1 MAHKLDTPKL
11 PLVDSS
17 LPSSLALT
25 RHENQC
31 IQMCRDL
38 TGHLTRDG
46 HGITHVVL
54 GPEAF
59 LARFQVAAEI
69 KVTARP
75 FGPGDAIDQA
85 NARANED
92 DFLAQQWATAYLKSE
107 IYRVWPEDWKRL
119 RTNADD
125 ILDHCPLHEHFA
137 ALRLLFVVSA
147 ADIDALKAAV
157 SAPFIRGGNV
167 AAHLRE
173 QTNNIAR
180 LAAMNHALNNRDA
193 VAMIKLSFCSSRIDT
208 EDMAPCFD
216 KFVMD
221 NPLEA
226 DRTPARLTAAVQ
238 TFVQNVMPHFTEK
251 RLLSARAHAATIEVS
266 EASKED
272 GEDYAKEF
280 AAFIAFQN
288 KAKAKLPAPAKAKK
302 RLYCWT
308 HGTIGHASGGDFKA
322 CLKPGPGHKFE
333 ATIDNQMG
341 GKAPK

>member
-1 MAHKLDTPKL
+1 MDSPKL
-11 PLVDSS
+11 PAVDQT
-17 LPSSLALT
+17 LPSSLKLNK
-25 RHENQC
+25 HINQC
-31 IQMCRDL
+31 VQLARDL
-38 TGHLTRDG
+38 NGHLTRDG
-46 HGITHVVL
+46 HGIAHVVL
-54 GPEAF
+54 GPAAFEA
-59 LARFQVAAEI
+59 RYGVAPDV
-69 KVTARP
+69 KVSARP
-75 FGPGDAIDQA
+75 FVAGDAVDQA
-85 NARANED
+85 NQRASED
-92 DFLAQQWATAYLKSE
+92 DFLAQQWAIGYLKSE
-107 IYRVWPEDWKRL
+107 VYRVWPPEWTRL

-125 ILDHCPLHEHFA
+125 VVDHCQLFEHFD
-137 ALRLLFVVSA
+137 ALRLLFVVSS
-147 ADIDALKAAV
+147 ADIDNLKEAV
-157 SAPFIRGGNV
+157 SAPFIRGADV
-167 AAHLRE
+167 AAHLKE
-173 QTNNIAR
+173 QENNLAR
-180 LAAMNHALNNRDA
+180 LAAMNHAVNNRDA
-193 VAMIKLSFCSSRIDT
+193 VALIKLSFCSCRADS

-221 NPLEA
+221 NPIEA
-226 DRTPARLTAAVQ
+226 DRTPVRLTAAIQ

-322 CLKPGPGHKFE
+322 CLKPAPGHKFE